1 MDENQLN
8 GADLVVVPVMDAEN
22 LVFDSEILVM
32 DDVIVDPDP
41 QQNFIAASSKSHNR
55 DIDVIPKKYIL
66 RHWRRDI
73 IPPAL
78 RRNTN
83 RYEDK
88 NETIEKL
95 TNEATFVLDECLFLL
110 SKDEDKLAKF
120 VEQLKTIKKEVVV
133 QVPKPSLQKIG
144 DVIKDIY
151 AVEKPKQN
159 VGYPLVPLCF
169 VIFDLE
175 PLSLSLDFVFSVRDL

>member
-1 MDENQLN
+1 MEEGCEMVKVLRSLKDGSVECTCRHFRRYRFLCRH
-8 GADLVVVPVMDAEN
+8 
-22 LVFDSEILVM
+22 VFCVL
-32 DDVIVDPDP
+32 
-41 QQNFIAASSKSHNR
+41 KNR

-66 RHWRRDI
+66 RRWRRDI

-83 RYEDK
+83 RYKDK

-159 VGYPLVPLCF
+159 RERGREKERERGREGEREKEMEREGERKREKEREREREKP
-169 VIFDLE
+169 
-175 PLSLSLDFVFSVRDL
+175 